1 MQRIL
6 RVGDDQ
12 GMCRGSL
19 ENSECELP
27 WQLKCEGTARIPPWA
42 CVCPVH
48 VPTVPWHSII
58 QPPTAE
64 GPRLVWGAPAG
75 SQRGFHK
82 SIQEQREW
90 NWISRGRSV
99 SLALVYVKVVTLGSL
114 ESCLQC
120 FYVDTEFTR
129 HWGWPCQE
137 NSLQMK
143 YNTSKIFWG
152 DVGDGDFEMYFQ
164 DLMNPSNVES
174 NTYLEGEWFE
184 PTHSRDA
191 NPCQRRQEVSVLENS
206 VGLHRSWV
214 LTLQL
219 TEEEYLR
226 WLCSI
231 PVRAQGNVRC
241 ESGKSV
247 AHVFPGSPAI
257 TQNGSLGGFFW
268 EWDWLQRN

>member
-58 QPPTAE
+58 QHPTAE

-143 YNTSKIFWG
+143 YNTSKIFGEMLEMVILKCISKTWWIRQMLKATRIWKVSDSSLHTHVMQIHVKG
-152 DVGDGDFEMYFQ
+152 D
-164 DLMNPSNVES
+164 
-174 NTYLEGEWFE
+174 
-184 PTHSRDA
+184 R
-191 NPCQRRQEVSVLENS
+191 
-206 VGLHRSWV
+206 
-214 LTLQL
+214 
-219 TEEEYLR
+219 
-226 WLCSI
+226 
-231 PVRAQGNVRC
+231 
-241 ESGKSV
+241 KSV
-247 AHVFPGSPAI
+247 
-257 TQNGSLGGFFW
+257 SLKTV
-268 EWDWLQRN
+268 